1 MVTRKVAPALAAG
14 CTVVLKPAESTPLTA
29 AALAE
34 LARRAGVP
42 PGAFNLVSG
51 DAPAIGDALL
61 RDPAVRKLG
70 FTGSTAVG
78 KALAAKAAATV
89 KRVSLELGGN
99 APFIVCADADLDA
112 AATALAASAFRNAG
126 QTCISASRALVAREI
141 APEFAALVAARVARL
156 RPGRGLDPGSTLGP
170 LISAAAVDRVRAHVD
185 DAVARGAVLAAT
197 VPVPDAPELAAGNW
211 ARPALLTGADP
222 GSRVFR
228 EETFGPVVALTE
240 FATLDEAVQL
250 ANGTPY
256 GLAAY
261 AFTSSHKSAWRLADA
276 LEFGIVGVNDVAVTA
291 ENAPFGGVK
300 ESGVG
305 RESGRW
311 GVDEFLDHK
320 YVSFGG
326 V

>member
-126 QTCISASRALVAREI
+126 QTCISASRALVAREDATSRCCS
-141 APEFAALVAARVARL
+141 APRARAWSSAGASFRTRSAHRSRSSIPSTRRGSHWWWRRVALQILVERM
-156 RPGRGLDPGSTLGP
+156 P
-170 LISAAAVDRVRAHVD
+170 LSLPTDAQRACEV
-185 DAVARGAVLAAT
+185 
-197 VPVPDAPELAAGNW
+197 
-211 ARPALLTGADP
+211 
-222 GSRVFR
+222 
-228 EETFGPVVALTE
+228 
-240 FATLDEAVQL
+240 
-250 ANGTPY
+250 
-256 GLAAY
+256 
-261 AFTSSHKSAWRLADA
+261 
-276 LEFGIVGVNDVAVTA
+276 
-291 ENAPFGGVK
+291 
-300 ESGVG
+300 
-305 RESGRW
+305 
-311 GVDEFLDHK
+311 
-320 YVSFGG
+320 
-326 V
+326 